1 MHVQKFLSRWL
12 GERNVIGHKMRAE
25 SLAKAVESLIGCGRA
40 CLTAMG
46 RSRAGDAKVKH
57 QIQAMD
63 RLLGNRHLHGELEG
77 TYRALA
83 RRLLA
88 GVRRPVIVVDW
99 SDFESVGVREWAML
113 KAGVALC
120 GRSFVLYSRVFP
132 FRKYNS
138 PGAHRE
144 FLEGLPRV
152 LPKGCRPIV
161 VTDAGFRGPW
171 FRDVERLGWDWV
183 GQIRNKMRYFNE
195 ATGRWAL
202 VDSLYKL
209 ATPTM
214 KYLGVVRLSRRIGY
228 QFSLYLVR
236 AHAPLRPGR
245 RRAAHNSPN
254 VSLYRRL
261 HKAPWLLA
269 TSLPHGRH
277 SARVVRRLYA
287 SRMQIE
293 ESIRDTKSHRFG
305 FGLGYARTHSAAR
318 GEVLLVIVALATLM
332 LWMMGLAGRA
342 QGLALQV
349 QANTLKRHLVF
360 SLPFLGRVLA
370 QRGLVR
376 VSGGLFSETLGAL
389 RTLVLT
395 LEGA

>member
-1 MHVQKFLSRWL
+1 MHVHKVLSRWL
-12 GERNVIGHKMRAE
+12 AERNVVGHKVRAE
-25 SLAKAVESLIGCGRA
+25 SLCKAVESLIGCGRA
-40 CLTAMG
+40 CLTALG
-46 RSRAGDAKVKH
+46 RNRAGDAKVKH
-57 QIQAMD
+57 QIKAVD
-63 RLLGNRHLHGELEG
+63 RLVGSEKMQRELEG
-77 TYRALA
+77 IYRAVAKAILA
-83 RRLLA
+83 RI
-88 GVRRPVIVVDW
+88 RRPVIAVDW

-113 KAGVALC
+113 KAGVVLS

-144 FLEGLPRV
+144 FLDGLARV
-152 LPKGCRPIV
+152 LPRTCKPII

-183 GQIRNKMRYFNE
+183 GRIRNKIRYFN
-195 ATGRWAL
+195 AQTGRWTL
-202 VDSLYKL
+202 VDSLYKW

-228 QFSLYLVR
+228 EFPLYLLR
-236 AHAPLRPGR
+236 AHAPRRPGR
-245 RRAAHNSPN
+245 RREAHNSPN

-293 ESIRDTKSHRFG
+293 ESIRDTKSPRFG
-305 FGLGYARTHSAAR
+305 FGLGYARTRSAAR
-318 GEVLLVIVALATLM
+318 GEVLLVIVALGTLM
-332 LWMMGLAGRA
+332 AWLIGLAGKA
-342 QGLALQV
+342 QGLALQM
-349 QANTLKRHLVF
+349 QANTLRRRLVL
-360 SLPFLGRVLA
+360 SLPFLGRALVH
-370 QRGLVR
+370 RGLVR
-376 VSGGLFSETLGAL
+376 LSGTLFRESLVAL
-389 RTLVLT
+389 RGLVLT
-395 LEGA
+395 LDGA